1 MQCSF
6 PGPAAPD
13 LVEVMNPP
21 ASRSWCRSAAVHAA
35 EVFIPGILASSAG
48 AVNEPPPGTE
58 AGGRVGE
65 VIRLLGAAARF
76 HAGKLVE
83 LPHAVRCSWAV
94 AAARYFLKSWAT
106 SSTNR
111 PGFFA

>member
-1 MQCSF
+1 M
-6 PGPAAPD
+6 
-13 LVEVMNPP
+13 
-21 ASRSWCRSAAVHAA
+21 
-35 EVFIPGILASSAG
+35 
-48 AVNEPPPGTE
+48 
-58 AGGRVGE
+58 
-65 VIRLLGAAARF
+65 IRLLGAAALYFVRRF

-94 AAARYFLKSWAT
+94 VAARYFLKSWAS